1 MGLSYVTSAF
11 AEPTPAS
18 DDSVQVVP
26 EGTRGRLF
34 SVWYIPASTGTLPPA
49 PNPVTIAFTLTLRDG
64 DDSGTVIFDCDGI
77 LQSVGLGVRENSPF
91 SFPRNGILFTNGL
104 NAVVD
109 GPGMLSITVTYSG
122 EG

>member
-34 SVWYIPASTGTLPPA
+34 SVWYIPAAIGTTL
-49 PNPVTIAFTLTLRDG
+49 TAFTLTLRDG

-77 LQSVGLGVRENSPF
+77 LQSAGLGVRENSPF